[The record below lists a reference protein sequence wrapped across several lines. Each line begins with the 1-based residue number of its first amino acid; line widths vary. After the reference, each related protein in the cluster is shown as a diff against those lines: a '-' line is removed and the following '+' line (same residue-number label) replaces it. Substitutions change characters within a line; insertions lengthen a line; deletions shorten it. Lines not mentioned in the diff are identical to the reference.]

1 MMKIKGFNQKRL
13 EGSDA
18 GQLFLPHQN
27 FEQISL
33 KKKYENRLIIF
44 LKIGIIFITLILIS
58 FLIYLQVFHGNYYK
72 NLAEKNRVRIQEI
85 KPLRGIIYDRNRISL
100 VQNKPNFTMLATPS
114 DIYSIKGGQIDKII
128 ENIKNL
134 YPEDPEINNMARKL
148 QTISYVPIVLK
159 KNITYEQGIKLIPI
173 IEEWPGVY
181 LLENFNREYIYD
193 DIMSHILGYT
203 GFVSEDDLINDP
215 FYTISD
221 IKGKTGIEAIAET
234 KLRGIKGQK
243 QIQVNSIGKEGK
255 LVDYIYPQKG
265 FDVFL
270 TIDLK
275 LQEEL
280 TRILQEQ
287 MNKFNVQKACAV
299 VLDPNNGEILGMV
312 SLPSFNSNL
321 FTSAFD
327 KKQYEALLQNPNNP
341 LINRVISGEYPPGS
355 TFKLIV
361 GAGALEEGIIDKNFT
376 VVSTGGIRVG
386 EWFFPDWAPLGHG
399 EVNIKG
405 ALSWSVNTYF
415 YTIGGGNEHLK
426 GLGLDGII
434 KYARLFNLGQTVGID
449 LPNEAPGFLPSQEW
463 KLSHKKERW
472 YLGDTYHLSI
482 GQGDILVTPLQIALW
497 TSFFANNGSF
507 YKPHI
512 VKQKVQT
519 LNPIGVDKNIIS
531 SHNISLIREGLR
543 EAVRSGS
550 ARSLNSLNIDAAGK
564 TGTAEFANNKKPHGW
579 FTGFAPFND
588 PKIVITLLMEEGDG
602 AGSAVP
608 VARDFFDWY
617 FKKVK
622 FQK

>member
-1 MMKIKGFNQKRL
+1 MKIKGFNQRAL
-13 EGSDA
+13 EGA
-18 GQLFLPHQN
+18 EFLPHQN

-33 KKKYENRLIIF
+33 KKKYENTLIIF
-44 LKIGIIFITLILIS
+44 LKIGIIFIALILIS
-58 FLIYLQVFHGNYYK
+58 FLIYLQGFYGNYYK
-72 NLAEKNRVRIQEI
+72 NLAEKNRIRIQEI
-85 KPLRGIIYDRNRISL
+85 KPLRGIIYDRNRVPL
-100 VQNKPNFTMLATPS
+100 VQNKPKFTMLAAAF
-114 DIYSIKGGQIDKII
+114 DVYSIKSDQIDKIV

-134 YPEDPEINNMARKL
+134 YPGDKEIDNIALKL
-148 QTISYVPIVLK
+148 KTVSYVPIVLK

-181 LLENFNREYIYD
+181 LLENFNREYIYAD
-193 DIMSHILGYT
+193 LMSHILGYT
-203 GFVSEDDLINDP
+203 GFVSEDDLINDS

-221 IKGKTGIEAIAET
+221 IKGKTGIEAAYET
-234 KLRGIKGQK
+234 ELRGIKGQK
-243 QIQVNSIGKEGK
+243 RIQIDSLGKEDK
-255 LVDYIYPQKG
+255 LIDYIYPQKG
-265 FDVFL
+265 FDIFL

-287 MNKFNVQKACAV
+287 MSKFNVQKACAV
-299 VLDPNNGEILGMV
+299 VLDPNNGEILAMV
-312 SLPSFNSNL
+312 SLPSFNNNL

-327 KKQYEALLQNPNNP
+327 EEEYKALIQNPNNP

-361 GAGALEEGIIDKNFT
+361 GAAALEEKIVDKNFT
-376 VVSTGGIRVG
+376 VISTGGIRVS

-399 EVNIKG
+399 EVNIIG

-415 YTIGGGNEHLK
+415 YTIGGGNENLK
-426 GLGLDGII
+426 GLGLNRIA
-434 KYARLFNLGQTVGID
+434 KYARMFYLGQTTGID
-449 LPNEAPGFLPSQEW
+449 LPGEAPGFLPSREW
-463 KLSHKKERW
+463 KLSHKKEPW

-482 GQGDILVTPLQIALW
+482 GQGDILVTPLQAALW

-512 VKQKVQT
+512 VKQKIQT
-519 LNPIGVDKNIIS
+519 FNLVGVDKNIIS

-564 TGTAEFANNKKPHGW
+564 TGTAEFANTKKPHGW

-588 PKIVITLLMEEGDG
+588 PKIVITVLMEEGDG